1 MDVWQIAMAILM
13 GFSLAA
19 TCGLRAFLP
28 LLIIGVAAK
37 AGFVDLAGGFDWMGS
52 WTALACFGAATVIEI
67 LADKIPAVDH
77 VLDAA
82 GVFIRPLAGAVA
94 ASSLISGMDP
104 LMGLVVG
111 IIVGGTIAGVVQM
124 IKGGIRLLST
134 GVTCGIANP
143 VVSAIEDG
151 AAVVTGIAGIFVPLL
166 AGILIIA
173 FLVYFFRKSRK
184 KIFSKKTAGM

>member
-1 MDVWQIAMAILM
+1 MDIWQVAMAILM

-28 LLIIGVAAK
+28 LLIIGIASK
-37 AGFVDLAGGFDWMGS
+37 AGFVDLAAGFDWMGS

-77 VLDAA
+77 VLDAS
-82 GVFIRPLAGAVA
+82 GVFVRPIAGAIA

-111 IIVGGTIAGVVQM
+111 IIVGGTIAGIVQI

-143 VVSAIEDG
+143 LVSAIEDS

-166 AGILIIA
+166 AGLAVIA
-173 FLVYFFRKSRK
+173 VLVYFFRKVRK
-184 KIFSKKTAGM
+184 KNFFKKAEGS

>member
-1 MDVWQIAMAILM
+1 MDVWQVVMAVLM

-28 LLIIGVAAK
+28 LLLIGIAAK
-37 AGFVDLAGGFDWMGS
+37 AGLVDLASGFDWMGS

-82 GVFIRPLAGAVA
+82 GVFVRPIAGAVA
-94 ASSLISGMDP
+94 ASSLINGMDP

-111 IIVGGTIAGVVQM
+111 IIVGGTIAGIVQM
-124 IKGGIRLLST
+124 IKGSFRLLST
-134 GVTCGIANP
+134 GATGGIANP
-143 VVSAIEDG
+143 VISAVEDV
-151 AAVVTGIAGIFVPLL
+151 AAVVTGVAGILVPLL
-166 AGILIIA
+166 AGIVIIA
-173 FLVYFFRKSRK
+173 LLVYFLRKFRK
-184 KIFSKKTAGM
+184 KISFKKTAGM

>member
-1 MDVWQIAMAILM
+1 MDVWQVVMAVLM

-28 LLIIGVAAK
+28 LLIIGIAAK
-37 AGFVDLAGGFDWMGS
+37 AGLVDLAAGFDWMGS

-77 VLDAA
+77 ILDAA
-82 GVFIRPLAGAVA
+82 GVFIRPIAGAIA

-111 IIVGGTIAGVVQM
+111 IIVGGTIAGLVQM
-124 IKGGIRLLST
+124 IKSAIRLLST
-134 GVTCGIANP
+134 AATGGIANP

-166 AGILIIA
+166 AGIIIIA
-173 FLVYFFRKSRK
+173 LLVYFSRKFRK
-184 KIFSKKTAGM
+184 KIFFKKTAGM